1 VEPQTVSKS
10 ASIFV
15 AVGNTYQN
23 ESALPALT
31 GTTPHVDRRRV
42 PSSERKRVMMS
53 RPDH

>member
-10 ASIFV
+10 AIIFV

-31 GTTPHVDRRRV
+31 GTTPHVDRRRAA
-42 PSSERKRVMMS
+42 SSVRKRVMMS